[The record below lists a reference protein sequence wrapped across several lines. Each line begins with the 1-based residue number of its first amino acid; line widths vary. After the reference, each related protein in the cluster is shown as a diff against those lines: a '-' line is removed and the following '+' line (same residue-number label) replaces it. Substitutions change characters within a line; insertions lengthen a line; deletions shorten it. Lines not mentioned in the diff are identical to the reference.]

1 MNALNWLFD
10 TARFTPHGFCLLWRP
25 DLVIIHVVS
34 DTVIALSYFA
44 IPVAIYIFAK
54 RRLDLEPEHRRMAM
68 LFAAFITACGLTH
81 VVAIVT
87 LWAPYY
93 GIQAL
98 IKAATSAARLS
109 LAAWSVLGEG
119 RASSLGSRNGRAEAV
134 IRDTAAVAALI
145 SAWMP

>member
-98 IKAATSAARLS
+98 IKAATAAVSLITASALPFLLPKLLALPSPKTLQAANDS
-109 LAAWSVLGEG
+109 LAAE
-119 RASSLGSRNGRAEAV
+119 
-134 IRDTAAVAALI
+134 VAALI